1 MTTCLT
7 SPLHACPLPAHYMPY
22 MPITYRARAAS
33 REQSLSEKHAQEMA
47 TCQADHQRA
56 REEAAAKADE
66 EASHLRAELSHLRAE
81 IERTAAAAAEAAE
94 EARKEREDLDQVSK

>member
-1 MTTCLT
+1 M
-7 SPLHACPLPAHYMPY
+7 PIALHAHYLQG
-22 MPITYRARAAS
+22 AAS

-66 EASHLRAELSHLRAE
+66 EASHLWRLSATVLVQSSPTLDWTGAEGWSR
-81 IERTAAAAAEAAE
+81 
-94 EARKEREDLDQVSK
+94 